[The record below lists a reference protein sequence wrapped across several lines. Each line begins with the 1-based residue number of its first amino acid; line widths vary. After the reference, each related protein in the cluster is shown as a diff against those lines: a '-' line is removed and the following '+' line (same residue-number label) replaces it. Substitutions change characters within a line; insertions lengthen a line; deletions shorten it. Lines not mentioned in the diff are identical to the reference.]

1 MKNEIRKIEHNYGI
15 EYVSERREKKRE
27 VLLAILTLTAYYLYC
42 LYSGYKKGYVSL
54 DEFQFFLFVLYISF
68 IIIYLNNHY
77 IERLFLVN
85 NIGIQIER
93 KSCFRH
99 RLKFICISDIKNI
112 FINEVG
118 AIYIFEICPYLCI
131 TLRNNKLIVLFENF
145 NLGMKSLVYIYRDV
159 KRVIDRSYKEEFIG
173 VKAVEVKEQEEHGSR
188 EEQNCTVPN
197 EVCSTNNPSSS
208 EEENIF
214 KLLNFSSCDNYKI
227 NDEVRERAKIKTYD
241 IYINKKLALDIM
253 NS

>member
-1 MKNEIRKIEHNYGI
+1 MKNEIRKIEHDYGI

-42 LYSGYKKGYVSL
+42 LYSGCKKGYVFL
-54 DEFQFFLFVLYISF
+54 DEFQIFLFLLYISL
-68 IIIYLNNHY
+68 IIIYLNNHH
-77 IERLFLVN
+77 IERLFLVS

-93 KSCFRH
+93 KSWFRH
-99 RLKFICISDIKNI
+99 RLKFICISDIKSI
-112 FINEVG
+112 FINE

-131 TLRNNKLIVLFENF
+131 TLQNNKLIVLFENF
-145 NLGMKSLVYIYRDV
+145 NLGMKSLVNIYRDV
-159 KRVIDRSYKEEFIG
+159 KRVIVPREKEDFIDL
-173 VKAVEVKEQEEHGSR
+173 KAEEVKEQEKDGSR

-214 KLLNFSSCDNYKI
+214 KLLNFNSCENYKM
-227 NDEVRERAKIKTYD
+227 NDDVRERRKIKTYD